1 MFKENL
7 VLTFYGQTSLHMG
20 SGVSVSYIDNPIQRE
35 KHTDFPLLASSG
47 IKGVIR
53 ELALRK
59 WNDKEKVNVVF
70 GPEEGG
76 EEYASCISFTD
87 AKILLYPVRSVKG
100 VFAYIT
106 CPYVLNRFKNE
117 LKSNGKSDLSDIPSL
132 TNEDKI
138 FVCRNSELK
147 IDNNKVTL
155 EEFVFEI
162 DNSKDIDGLVG
173 KISAY
178 LPEEINS
185 NLNTHFAI
193 VHDNVFRDFVKY
205 AIEIRTRIRI
215 DQTTGTVAEGA
226 LFTIELI
233 PSESV
238 FYGFLFINDPYFGI
252 EYPIYN
258 KLKEA
263 KKNRKSFDDEFK
275 NLSEE
280 EKKKIKDEQKERL
293 NKAYQGNYFTATE
306 IKENLKRILDNS
318 IIQLGGD
325 ETLGMGL
332 AKVKCMPCENKESQ
346 QAGVKN

>member
-1 MFKENL
+1 MFEKRL
-7 VLTFYGQTSLHMG
+7 VLVFHAQTPVHMG
-20 SGVSVSYIDNPIQRE
+20 SGVSVSYVDNPIQRE
-35 KHTDFPLLASSG
+35 KHTDFPILASSG

-59 WNDKEKVNVVF
+59 WNDKERVNVIF

-117 LKSNGKSDLSDIPSL
+117 LKSIGINDLPEIPSL
-132 TNEDKI
+132 IKEDTI
-138 FVCRNSELK
+138 LVCPNSELK
-147 IDNNKVTL
+147 IDNNKVVL
-155 EEFVFEI
+155 EEFVFNI
-162 DNSKDIDGLVG
+162 DNSQKIDDLTR
-173 KISAY
+173 KISGY
-178 LPEEINS
+178 LPAEVSS
-185 NLNTHFAI
+185 NLDKHFAI
-193 VHDNVFRDFVKY
+193 VSDDVFKDFVKY
-205 AIEIRTRIRI
+205 AVEIRTRIRI

-226 LFTIELI
+226 LFTIELV

-238 FYGFLFINDPYFGI
+238 FYGFLFISDPYFGI
-252 EYPIYN
+252 EYSLYE

-263 KKNRKSFDDEFK
+263 KNKGKNFEDAL
-275 NLSEE
+275 NTLSEQ
-280 EKKKIKDEQKERL
+280 EKKRIKDEQKNRL
-293 NKAYQGNYFTATE
+293 KQAYEKEYFTAEE
-306 IKENLKRILDNS
+306 IKIKEEKNLKRLLDNS

-332 AKVKCMPCENKESQ
+332 VKVKCISCENKKS
-346 QAGVKN
+346 